1 MTNVTDICD
10 ERDRREM
17 EIVAENRKNTA
28 AVQAAAL
35 GILSYT
41 TKAHADRH
49 AQLRRSAHGMA
60 SAASADGSTC
70 TGV

>member
-1 MTNVTDICD
+1 VTNVTA
-10 ERDRREM
+10 EM

-60 SAASADGSTC
+60 ASADGSTC